1 MKKLSTGLISVPM
14 SSVPG
19 DENVEIKTFKDE
31 DAEASNSSGFN
42 RLYVDNVLPIINL
55 NTKNKKEFAKMK
67 KSNLSF
73 FNKKIITAG
82 AAGVDTD
89 TDLSDN
95 GQNTDADMNNAS
107 YTGSQFYNTSGGNT
121 STQNNN
127 VSKDYLPKMEALFSV
142 LKNQIIDVDDLF
154 LENRNNSTSILNLKF
169 IFLNP
174 RVMLNDLKLHLY
186 SFVSPSKR
194 ALFSDV
200 EEFYSHLADKYK
212 DKFSSI
218 FRRRDDIRL
227 SYLQPRS
234 GNSNSKISYSKDWDH
249 YIRMDKS
256 GKGYHRTIADIWYNL
271 QKRPNN
277 APPTFEG
284 YKQWWK
290 EQYANNQ
297 QSGHATEV
305 IEFLSKFNPNINT
318 ASYKMKL
325 ELIKLNN
332 SLSAMGYKNLI
343 KLANHQ
349 GNTEIVKELNKLYY
363 NQKVYQ
369 IIRDDKNFNKV
380 TQYNIDNINKK
391 FIDPSVTNEAF
402 IDFVNDELSSPTIFD
417 STIKSVLEDKLKDV
431 LVLRDSI
438 IRSSYSDLSEDSSI
452 AAGAS
457 GVSSNQT
464 TKRKSYATDWD
475 SYVKMDKTKKGL
487 HLMIK
492 ELWNKYSPNANDFNS
507 YKQWWKRNY
516 SAKPGQGTPD
526 QVVADLQSATSTA
539 QTVIS
544 QPAPVSAPSGEA
556 PATTPSQTQ
565 QTGSSGPLR
574 MTINGKPSVSIGTFG
589 KDIIYLVLES
599 LDTGNPELYRYDARN
614 PRSGLTPMNSDA
626 KVQFRNSLGPREIA
640 AMERAISNVP
650 GYESKS
656 RYFAEYMK
664 LQRRE
669 NRFGP
674 LFRNRRKTRMEE
686 AQQGMRQPK
695 R

>member
-1 MKKLSTGLISVPM
+1 
-14 SSVPG
+14 
-19 DENVEIKTFKDE
+19 
-31 DAEASNSSGFN
+31 
-42 RLYVDNVLPIINL
+42 
-55 NTKNKKEFAKMK
+55 
-67 KSNLSF
+67 
-73 FNKKIITAG
+73 
-82 AAGVDTD
+82 
-89 TDLSDN
+89 
-95 GQNTDADMNNAS
+95 
-107 YTGSQFYNTSGGNT
+107 
-121 STQNNN
+121 
-127 VSKDYLPKMEALFSV
+127 MEALFSV

-154 LENRNNSTSILNLKF
+154 LENRNNSSLILNLKF

-174 RVMLNDLKLHLY
+174 RVMLDDLKLHLY
-186 SFVSPSKR
+186 SLVSPSKR
-194 ALFSDV
+194 AWLSDV
-200 EEFYSHLADKYK
+200 EKFYSYLVDRYK

-218 FRRRDDIRL
+218 FKKRDDIRL

-249 YIRMDKS
+249 YIRMDRS

-284 YKQWWK
+284 YKEWWK
-290 EQYANNQ
+290 EQYAHNH

-305 IEFLSKFNPNINT
+305 IDFLSKFNPNINT

-325 ELIKLNN
+325 ELIKLNK

-343 KLANHQ
+343 KLGA
-349 GNTEIVKELNKLYY
+349 GMGAGFSL
-363 NQKVYQ
+363 
-369 IIRDDKNFNKV
+369 
-380 TQYNIDNINKK
+380 
-391 FIDPSVTNEAF
+391 PS
-402 IDFVNDELSSPTIFD
+402 ILPTIFSYYGCNHND
-417 STIKSVLEDKLKDV
+417 IQDCLSKIFTKFEEKLKISKYLSDFVSDESLSKIKKVFMDV
-431 LVLRDSI
+431 NKNSDDIFYVVNEEVSTPY
-438 IRSSYSDLSEDSSI
+438 YSDYSI
-452 AAGAS
+452 KKFFLKELGVELEHRRTILEKESGSAAGATGS
-457 GVSSNQT
+457 QA
-464 TKRKSYATDWD
+464 TKSKSYATDWD
-475 SYVKMDKTKKGL
+475 SYVNMDKTGKGL

-507 YKQWWKRNY
+507 YKQWWKGKY
-516 SAKPGQGTPD
+516 SASPGQGTPN
-526 QVVADLQSATSTA
+526 QVIADLQSATSTP
-539 QTVIS
+539 QPVIS